1 MKIIVSILFS
11 LSLTFAMAPAVYADC
26 GSCGSSEKAD
36 HKHDHSKHCQEECK
50 DSKDKTACE
59 KKCKDEHKK
68 EAPKK
73 EAPKKG

>member
-11 LSLTFAMAPAVYADC
+11 LSLTFAIAPVAYADC
-26 GSCGSSEKAD
+26 GGCGSEKTD
-36 HKHDHSKHCQEECK
+36 HKHDHAEHCKKECK

-59 KKCKDEHKK
+59 KKCKEEHKK

-73 EAPKKG
+73 D